1 MFHHNAKTP
10 AMPLTAFRG
19 GDGGGETDYSVL
31 HYFLMILHIAR
42 ESVNECR
49 KVGTDVLNLGPA
61 ITDIGV
67 LSFCFF
73 LFPPL

>member
-1 MFHHNAKTP
+1 MFHHSAKTP

-31 HYFLMILHIAR
+31 HYFPVILHIAR

-49 KVGTDVLNLGPA
+49 KVGLMY
-61 ITDIGV
+61 
-67 LSFCFF
+67 
-73 LFPPL
+73 